1 MKKLSKIILVCFS
14 IAFVF
19 GCKQIVDVK
28 TYYLNTYT
36 VQFDANGGS
45 GTMKSQTFSQNKEQ
59 QLSKNA
65 FEAPDG
71 SQFAGWALE
80 PLAGSAEIEYTDTES
95 ITVKENMT
103 LYAIWKMIEGCGTNT
118 ETKKFQFVFDDWQTT
133 DESVKPGDDFYKY
146 SAGQFYELEEED
158 QIIKSLSGKLDFQM
172 KLFNITQLNEPSFK
186 IGQKYKELIIKDDND
201 NFVSAF
207 DFLQEDIDK
216 IKNVSDVTAF
226 YELFAEYMWNDESY
240 SYFTADF
247 NGREPCVLIQ
257 IPESEKITEFGLPLV
272 NEYFDA
278 EKAKDFYQALKNQ

>member
-1 MKKLSKIILVCFS
+1 MQKNVTTKFFTMIIASCLTLTF
-14 IAFVF
+14 FT
-19 GCKQIVDVK
+19 GCQQVVDEK
-28 TYYLNTYT
+28 TYYLNTYS

-71 SQFAGWALE
+71 SQFAGWSENPDA
-80 PLAGSAEIEYTDTES
+80 SSDEIEYKDTDP

-103 LYAIWKMIEGCGTNT
+103 LYAVWKMVEGRGTNT
-118 ETKKFQFVFDDWQTT
+118 ETKDFQFVFDDWQTT

-257 IPESEKITEFGLPLV
+257 IPESEKMAQSFFLC
-272 NEYFDA
+272 D
-278 EKAKDFYQALKNQ
+278 